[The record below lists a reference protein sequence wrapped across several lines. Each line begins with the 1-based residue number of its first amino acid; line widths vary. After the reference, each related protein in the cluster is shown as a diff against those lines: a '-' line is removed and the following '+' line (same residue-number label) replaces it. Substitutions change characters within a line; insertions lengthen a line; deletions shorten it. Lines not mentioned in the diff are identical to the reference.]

1 MTTLME
7 QETLGERFRVGDG
20 AAMHEL
26 YERYSAP
33 MYATALTLL
42 GNREHAADA
51 VQRAFVQAWRAADRF
66 DPARELKP
74 WLYAI
79 TRRAAVDIY
88 RRERRTQQQ
97 LTFDQ
102 ATETVVTDAPNI
114 VAVWQAGQVQAALER
129 LRPGERQV
137 LRLAYYEG
145 LTQSEIAQV
154 LGVPIGTVKS
164 RTARAQRRLA
174 ALLAHLCDT

>member
-7 QETLGERFRVGDG
+7 EETLGERFRVGDG
-20 AAMHEL
+20 SALPEV
-26 YERYSAP
+26 YVRYSGP
-33 MYATALTLL
+33 MFATALNLL

-88 RRERRTQQQ
+88 RRERRTQEQ
-97 LTFDQ
+97 LILD
-102 ATETVVTDAPNI
+102 EVVEAAVAEPPSFVAIWQTWQVRDAL
-114 VAVWQAGQVQAALER
+114 AR
-129 LRPGERQV
+129 LRPADRQV
-137 LRLAYYEG
+137 LRLAYYDG
-145 LTQSEIAQV
+145 LTQTEIAER
-154 LGVPIGTVKS
+154 LRVPLGTVKS
-164 RTARAQRRLA
+164 RTSRAQRRLA
-174 ALLAHLCDT
+174 KLLAHLRD

>member
-20 AAMHEL
+20 SALDEM

-33 MYATALTLL
+33 MYATALNLL

-97 LTFDQ
+97 LTFDDVV
-102 ATETVVTDAPNI
+102 ETVVAEPPSMVT
-114 VAVWQAGQVQAALER
+114 VWQAWQVREALEQ
-129 LRPGERQV
+129 LRPRERQV
-137 LRLAYYEG
+137 LRLAYYDG
-145 LTQSEIAQV
+145 LTQTEIAER
-154 LGVPIGTVKS
+154 LGVPLGTVKS

-174 ALLAHLCDT
+174 ILLAHLRET